1 MVLQKVVQNFF
12 CTHSGFAVP
21 QKLKKKLHFF
31 STTDPLQVRS
41 GQVRSGI
48 LLGQSLGP

>member
-21 QKLKKKLHFF
+21 QKLKKNSIFF
-31 STTDPLQVRS
+31 PRLTPFRS
-41 GQVRSGI
+41 GQVRSG
-48 LLGQSLGP
+48 QVYYSAKV